1 MNGHDAYEY
10 ARLHATRDGEGAVS
24 EEELI
29 AIVKSTMDF
38 DVEAEKDKKAR
49 RIVAARKRPGATVPD
64 GQLVLDG
71 LDAYAYEPQRMIA
84 DDKGRLIE
92 NAKAR
97 PDFKAAEDRRAQADR
112 ERANV
117 RATRTHKEYVE
128 FSMWALEQLQAGRS
142 AAEITWETC
151 IAERHLWK
159 EGDPPTDDEIGDDE

>member
-1 MNGHDAYEY
+1 MNGRDAYEY
-10 ARLHATRDGEGAVS
+10 ARLHAIRDTDGAVT

-49 RIVAARKRPGATVPD
+49 RIVAARKRPGATAAE

-71 LDAYAYEPQRMIA
+71 LDAYAYEPQRMVA

-97 PDFKAAEDRRAQADR
+97 PDFKAAEDRRAQVDR

-117 RATRTHKEYVE
+117 RSARTHKEYLE
-128 FSMWALEQLQAGRS
+128 FSMWALDQMESGRPRS
-142 AAEITWETC
+142 EITWENC

-159 EGDPPTDDEIGDDE
+159 EGDAPYEVDDLDE